1 MQLPKRPD
9 GLTCYLTLLTVVVLE
24 RSKTEIMS
32 SNLARGMDISP
43 RFLARGLFPAEAVLP
58 KCLNV
63 IIASEVT
70 SESQQARGSNP

>member
-1 MQLPKRPD
+1 MFIISFQSYITGSNNVCLFMQLPKRPD

-43 RFLARGLFPAEAVLP
+43 LLLYVSCCPV
-58 KCLNV
+58 
-63 IIASEVT
+63 
-70 SESQQARGSNP
+70 